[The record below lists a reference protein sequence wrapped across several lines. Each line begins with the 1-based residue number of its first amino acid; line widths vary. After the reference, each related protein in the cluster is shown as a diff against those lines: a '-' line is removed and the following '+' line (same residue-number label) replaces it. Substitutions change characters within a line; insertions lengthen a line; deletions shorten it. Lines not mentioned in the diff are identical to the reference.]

1 MQHVYEVYSNWINMA
16 FVKGLLIH
24 KNCREWKSEKECFKT
39 ITFVSH
45 VPGIPYCPCDPFSP
59 CDPLSPRDPFS
70 PFVEKSK
77 VIINVN
83 IYYYSSS
90 LLKISVIIRTDH
102 NFVLNCSG
110 TKTKKIITILKRRM
124 RYLFLTRMESAV
136 LEKLNLTYKPSNI
149 YNGAETGP
157 LKKWVVCCCKDNA
170 WAFLFVLDC
179 ENKSF
184 LSSKRSGKLC
194 LL

>member
-1 MQHVYEVYSNWINMA
+1 MFFFPCGTCELTWIAPVKNSNVTCHGLAAHSSTLLPLKITRMQHVYEVYSNWINMA

-24 KNCREWKSEKECFKT
+24 KNYREWKSEKKCFKT

-77 VIINVN
+77 VIINMN

-102 NFVLNCSG
+102 NFVLNWSG
-110 TKTKKIITILKRRM
+110 TKTKKIITILKRHM
-124 RYLFLTRMESAV
+124 RYLFLTRMESAG
-136 LEKLNLTYKPSNI
+136 LEKSNLT
-149 YNGAETGP
+149 
-157 LKKWVVCCCKDNA
+157 
-170 WAFLFVLDC
+170 
-179 ENKSF
+179 
-184 LSSKRSGKLC
+184 
-194 LL
+194 